1 MEIERQF
8 LVDIIPSL
16 PSGYDSIL
24 QGYVSLQ
31 PEIRIRAVRPMQG
44 EEKFYLTVKRG
55 AGLVRE
61 EWETAISSREFSHL
75 VECLEKNTFF
85 IEKRRYYLPLADGHV
100 AEYNRHSGHLRGFD
114 YVEVEFD
121 NEEEARA
128 FESPY
133 WCGREVTDDP
143 RFTYG
148 KLARVNGFQLAK
160 MIMSQPPEQWAP
172 YAMVMPDENAAP
184 KAEEIREQTASAES
198 AAETEEA
205 EMIEAGDSADNAD
218 DAKDAKDVKDAEDT
232 QDVQTAPD
240 EQQEQLSGAE
250 RGREDGHEMTR

>member
-24 QGYVSLQ
+24 QGYVSLL
-31 PEIRIRAVRPMQG
+31 PEIRIRAVRPMQE

-85 IEKRRYYLPLADGHV
+85 IEKRRYYLPLVDGHV

-128 FESPY
+128 FEIPY
-133 WCGREVTDDP
+133 WFGREVTDDP

-184 KAEEIREQTASAES
+184 GAEEAKPGEPADG
-198 AAETEEA
+198 AAD
-205 EMIEAGDSADNAD
+205 G
-218 DAKDAKDVKDAEDT
+218 AKDVKDVRDAEDT

>member
-24 QGYVSLQ
+24 QGYVSLL

-128 FESPY
+128 FEIPY
-133 WCGREVTDDP
+133 WFGREVTDDP

-184 KAEEIREQTASAES
+184 GAEETEPGEPADG
-198 AAETEEA
+198 AAD
-205 EMIEAGDSADNAD
+205 G
-218 DAKDAKDVKDAEDT
+218 AKDVKDVRDAEDK

>member
-24 QGYVSLQ
+24 QGYVSLL

-121 NEEEARA
+121 NEEETCARQRLPA
-128 FESPY
+128 GQDDHEPAAGAVGAV
-133 WCGREVTDDP
+133 CHGDAGRE
-143 RFTYG
+143 RG
-148 KLARVNGFQLAK
+148 
-160 MIMSQPPEQWAP
+160 
-172 YAMVMPDENAAP
+172 
-184 KAEEIREQTASAES
+184 
-198 AAETEEA
+198 
-205 EMIEAGDSADNAD
+205 AGS
-218 DAKDAKDVKDAEDT
+218 
-232 QDVQTAPD
+232 
-240 EQQEQLSGAE
+240 
-250 RGREDGHEMTR
+250 RGG

>member
-24 QGYVSLQ
+24 QGYVSLL
-31 PEIRIRAVRPMQG
+31 PEIRIRAVRPMQE

-128 FESPY
+128 LRSRT
-133 WCGREVTDDP
+133 GSA
-143 RFTYG
+143 
-148 KLARVNGFQLAK
+148 ARSR
-160 MIMSQPPEQWAP
+160 MIRASHTGNSRAS
-172 YAMVMPDENAAP
+172 
-184 KAEEIREQTASAES
+184 TASS
-198 AAETEEA
+198 W
-205 EMIEAGDSADNAD
+205 
-218 DAKDAKDVKDAEDT
+218 
-232 QDVQTAPD
+232 P
-240 EQQEQLSGAE
+240 
-250 RGREDGHEMTR
+250 R

>member
-24 QGYVSLQ
+24 QGYVSLL

-85 IEKRRYYLPLADGHV
+85 IATTCRLRMVTLQSTIGTAAISGALITSKWNSTTKKKREPLRSRTGSA
-100 AEYNRHSGHLRGFD
+100 
-114 YVEVEFD
+114 
-121 NEEEARA
+121 AR
-128 FESPY
+128 S
-133 WCGREVTDDP
+133 R
-143 RFTYG
+143 
-148 KLARVNGFQLAK
+148 
-160 MIMSQPPEQWAP
+160 MIRASHTGNSRAS
-172 YAMVMPDENAAP
+172 
-184 KAEEIREQTASAES
+184 TASS
-198 AAETEEA
+198 W
-205 EMIEAGDSADNAD
+205 
-218 DAKDAKDVKDAEDT
+218 
-232 QDVQTAPD
+232 P
-240 EQQEQLSGAE
+240 
-250 RGREDGHEMTR
+250 R